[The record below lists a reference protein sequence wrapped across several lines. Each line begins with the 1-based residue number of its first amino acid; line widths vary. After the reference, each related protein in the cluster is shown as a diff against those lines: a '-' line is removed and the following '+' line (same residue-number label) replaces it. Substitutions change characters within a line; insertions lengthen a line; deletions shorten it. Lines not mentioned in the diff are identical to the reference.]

1 MSDIERPRLAARQ
14 QYERPHILV
23 VTDDPDL
30 AAFLEEGLPLG
41 GFWMSL
47 IASGIQALEVFRL
60 RQFDL
65 VLIDLELGS
74 FRSLELIRRLRG
86 LSDRATGE
94 APRTTAPIVTIA
106 TEESLDAA
114 DRDTLGIADAMKAPL
129 NIEEVVQRLHEVF
142 TAWRQANP
150 DVPLADASAAARAR

>member
-1 MSDIERPRLAARQ
+1 MSGAERPRLAARQ

-30 AAFLEEGLPLG
+30 AAFLEDGLPLG

-74 FRSLELIRRLRG
+74 FRASELIRRLRG
-86 LSDRATGE
+86 QSDRAEGE
-94 APRTTAPIVTIA
+94 TARTTAPIVTIA
-106 TEESLDAA
+106 THETLDVEDRAA
-114 DRDTLGIADAMKAPL
+114 LAIADSMQAPL
-129 NIEEVVQRLHEVF
+129 DIEEVVQRLHAVF
-142 TAWRQANP
+142 AAWRQANP
-150 DVPLADASAAARAR
+150 DAPLADASAAARAR